1 MNDQRALPRRNLPR
15 ARGRRA
21 PGGLSYELH
30 GAGPP
35 VVLVHGLSG
44 STRWWARNVP
54 ALARRFRVYVVD
66 LAGFGKSRGQPFV
79 LAEGARA
86 LIRWMDALGIERA
99 SFVGHSMG
107 GHIVADLAADFP
119 ERVERL
125 VLVDAAALPLNGRA
139 WLPSRAWVPGLRH
152 LPYGFLP
159 TLAADFLRAGA
170 LTIAGAFLSL
180 WRADIS
186 VKLGKI
192 AAPTLIVWGEH
203 DLLVPAS
210 FGKALSEAIRGA
222 RLVVIPNTSHNP
234 MWERA
239 EPFNALVAEFL
250 AGKQPQHE

>member
-1 MNDQRALPRRNLPR
+1 MSRRQPFPLPIPLFG
-15 ARGRRA
+15 RGRRQA
-21 PGGLSYELH
+21 GALAYEES

-44 STRWWARNVP
+44 STRWWERNVP
-54 ALARRFRVYVVD
+54 ALARQFHVYVVD

-86 LIRWMDALGIERA
+86 LTRWMDALGIGRA

-125 VLVDAAALPLNGRA
+125 VLVDAAALPLDLRA
-139 WLPSRAWVPGLRH
+139 WLPSGATVRGLRY
-152 LPYGFLP
+152 LPYDFLP
-159 TLAADFLRAGA
+159 ILVTDFLRAGA
-170 LTIAGAFLSL
+170 RTIAGAFLSL
-180 WRADIS
+180 TRADIR
-186 VKLGKI
+186 VKLSRI

-210 FGKALSEAIRGA
+210 FGAALVKEIPGA
-222 RLVVIPNTSHNP
+222 RLEVLPNASHNP

-239 EPFNALVAEFL
+239 QEFNALVSAFL
-250 AGKQPQHE
+250 AEGQPHG